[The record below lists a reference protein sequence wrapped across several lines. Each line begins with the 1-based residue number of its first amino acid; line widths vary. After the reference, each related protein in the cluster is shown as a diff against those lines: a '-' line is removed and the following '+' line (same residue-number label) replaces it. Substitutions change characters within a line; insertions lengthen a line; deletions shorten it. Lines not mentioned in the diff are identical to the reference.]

1 MNGFNS
7 IPVDSTGTTCE
18 LFLISRC
25 VDNARGHA
33 QPEAAA
39 TSRENGRTSLL
50 NTLNTSGCD
59 GGVPS
64 LSDTSQQRTS

>member
-7 IPVDSTGTTCE
+7 IPVDSAGTTCQ
-18 LFLISRC
+18 LFLSPRC
-25 VDNARGHA
+25 VDNAPGHP
-33 QPEAAA
+33 QPEAVE

-50 NTLNTSGCD
+50 NTANTSGCD

-64 LSDTSQQRTS
+64 LSDKSQQRTS